1 MPWSELQRSD
11 KVMCFV
17 AVVGGIV
24 ALVET
29 LLHMIGLL
37 ETISWSFGIIYDVI
51 ALVLALLAI
60 LLGVK
65 PIHYTPAFLT
75 VFGILII
82 IFGSWIGGIIV
93 LLAGVLGA
101 IT

>member
-17 AVVGGIV
+17 AIVGGII

-29 LLHMIGLL
+29 LLHMINLL
-37 ETISWSFGIIYDVI
+37 ETISWSFGIIFEVI
-51 ALVLALLAI
+51 ALVLALLTI
-60 LLGVK
+60 LIGIK
-65 PIHYTPAFLT
+65 PIHYTPTFLT
-75 VFGILII
+75 VFGILIFV
-82 IFGSWIGGIIV
+82 FGSWIGGIIV

>member
-1 MPWSELQRSD
+1 MLWSELQRSD

-17 AVVGGIV
+17 ALVGGII

-29 LLHMIGLL
+29 LLHMIDLL
-37 ETISWSFGIIYDVI
+37 EFWSFNIITEVI
-51 ALVLALLAI
+51 ALVLAIIAI
-60 LLGVK
+60 LLGIK
-65 PIHYTPAFLT
+65 PIQYTPTILT
-75 VFGILII
+75 VIGILLI

-93 LLAGVLGA
+93 LLAAILGI

>member
-1 MPWSELQRSD
+1 MPWSELQKSD

-17 AVVGGIV
+17 AIVGGIV
-24 ALVET
+24 ALVES
-29 LLHMIGLL
+29 LLHMIGFL
-37 ETISWSFGIIYDVI
+37 EFWSFGIIYEII

-60 LLGVK
+60 LLGIK
-65 PIHYTPAFLT
+65 PIHYTPTFLT

-93 LLAGVLGA
+93 LLAGILGA

>member
-1 MPWSELQRSD
+1 
-11 KVMCFV
+11 MCFV
-17 AVVGGIV
+17 AIVGGIV

-29 LLHMIGLL
+29 LLHMLNLL
-37 ETISWSFGIIYDVI
+37 GNISWNFGILYQVI
-51 ALVLALLAI
+51 ALVLAILAI
-60 LLGVK
+60 LLGIK
-65 PIHYTPAFLT
+65 PIHYTPTFLT

>member
-1 MPWSELQRSD
+1 MLWSELQRSD

-17 AVVGGIV
+17 ALVGGII

-29 LLHMIGLL
+29 LLHMIDLL
-37 ETISWSFGIIYDVI
+37 EFWSFNITTEVI
-51 ALVLALLAI
+51 AVVLAIIAT
-60 LLGVK
+60 LLGIK
-65 PIHYTPAFLT
+65 PIHYTPTILT
-75 VFGILII
+75 VIGILLI

-93 LLAGVLGA
+93 LLAAVLGI